1 MYIYNKIIQNMLNH
15 SVSTPKPAMALKN
28 RPLLFILLLV
38 VIFSFSDNGMKAQ
51 NWVQLREKM
60 VNEQLRGRDISS
72 SNVLNAMRE
81 VPRHHFVPIEYQK
94 FAYDDRPL
102 PIGFEQTI
110 SQPYM
115 VAFMTEQI
123 EPKPGMKVLEI
134 GTGSGYQAAVL
145 AHLGCEVYTI
155 ELLPELAERADK
167 LLKQLKYQPVNIKAG
182 NGYEGW
188 PEAAPFDAIIVTAA
202 PEKMPPVLVEQLKDG
217 GTMVIP
223 VGPVNNLQYLKIV
236 KKRDGKVTTDTLMPV
251 RFVPMIDRDVQ
262 PN

>member
-1 MYIYNKIIQNMLNH
+1 M
-15 SVSTPKPAMALKN
+15 
-28 RPLLFILLLV
+28 
-38 VIFSFSDNGMKAQ
+38 
-51 NWVQLREKM
+51 
-60 VNEQLRGRDISS
+60 
-72 SNVLNAMRE
+72 
-81 VPRHHFVPIEYQK
+81 
-94 FAYDDRPL
+94 
-102 PIGFEQTI
+102 
-110 SQPYM
+110 
-115 VAFMTEQI
+115 
-123 EPKPGMKVLEI
+123 
-134 GTGSGYQAAVL
+134 L

-182 NGYEGW
+182 NGYDGW

-223 VGPVNNLQYLKIV
+223 VGPVNNLQYLKIA